1 MFETPVVHGRPEIIM
16 TPPVVAPPV
25 VAPVMQP
32 VMAPMVTMPPKPSKP
47 AAGKPAA
54 QKPPTTAT
62 KDKTSDGL
70 IKPGGHKPST
80 AETKDKRRENAS
92 RPHPGPEH
100 RFADSFQG
108 KGGAPSTKHPQPS
121 GYNIKPNN
129 DSRGLD
135 T

>member
-1 MFETPVVHGRPEIIM
+1 MFEPPIVYDRPEIIM

-32 VMAPMVTMPPKPSKP
+32 MMAPMVTMAPKP
-47 AAGKPAA
+47 AATKPAATKPTTA

-80 AETKDKRRENAS
+80 TESNDRRRENAS
-92 RPHPGPEH
+92 
-100 RFADSFQG
+100 
-108 KGGAPSTKHPQPS
+108 
-121 GYNIKPNN
+121 
-129 DSRGLD
+129 
-135 T
+135 